1 MPGRSFACCICFNC
15 RASSPAAPAEGE
27 TVGASELL
35 CEEGVPRWGV
45 CAAWED
51 IVGGI
56 GAGVE
61 EIVVGRCRFEKTVRV
76 VSV

>member
-1 MPGRSFACCICFNC
+1 M
-15 RASSPAAPAEGE
+15 
-27 TVGASELL
+27 GASELL

>member
-1 MPGRSFACCICFNC
+1 
-15 RASSPAAPAEGE
+15 
-27 TVGASELL
+27 VGAGELL

-56 GAGVE
+56 GAGIE
-61 EIVVGRCRFEKTVRV
+61 ETVAGGVDLKGR
-76 VSV
+76 